1 MSYTRWSTDINNVLP
16 WEEYIAMLKDSQD
29 LDSLRQEQIKRGA
42 EWSDWYIYWHCESRD
57 TKDTQLLAI
66 WQAKGTTPVLDY
78 ETVKDLFERDAWEET
93 FENVTQRD
101 HLTACVKS
109 WLQDVEEEYPE
120 S

>member
-66 WQAKGTTPVLDY
+66 WQAKGTTPVQKFLSLMIC
-78 ETVKDLFERDAWEET
+78 EMKISTGWCRIRPIFELFRPRPKNWAWI
-93 FENVTQRD
+93 
-101 HLTACVKS
+101 
-109 WLQDVEEEYPE
+109 
-120 S
+120 